1 MADFPFHS
9 SMNTQ
14 SLLKDAKAD
23 TLKDALGIQTLSG
36 RERFDALFSK
46 QLLTDKK
53 ILQGR
58 QHTLFHYKKQ
68 SSSIHSLHESLF
80 NEIQTIEPI
89 LKTILNPSSLEK
101 ESMEQILFSKNEHL
115 QILNTIPF
123 LLLCVS
129 LWKQYVVPLLAV
141 FMPLF
146 FFIVPYFTMRYYYK
160 LPIDIGQYTKIFC
173 VTLGIPASLDH
184 LQWKQTF
191 QLLFTSVSIGQ
202 SIYQPIQTSFH
213 IQTIDKELQEK
224 TKALLQ
230 LKTIF
235 ETMYPEK
242 KELLEDFTDSDSYRS
257 FASGW
262 DFPYR
267 IQLALWM
274 IGDLEVIHRI
284 ALHQAIQP
292 VSFQQTK
299 VVKMVE
305 LVNPL
310 LDTATPISF
319 LLTPKRSHCLM
330 TGPNGGGKSTVL
342 RCILINLVFAQ
353 TLGVCFGTSSG
364 TYSLHP
370 FDWIQSGLQLQDL
383 PGQLSMFEREVEFS
397 SQALHKARK
406 YPNQRGML
414 LFDELF
420 HSTNPPDGE
429 RTATLFLEQIWAFPH
444 MSSFIS
450 THVFSLAESSPSYV
464 QKLCVPAEQKNG
476 TLHFTYRLQEGIC
489 KVSSVDLVLKK
500 RGFFPPGKPEV
511 KQE

>member
-1 MADFPFHS
+1 
-9 SMNTQ
+9 MNPQ
-14 SLLKDAKAD
+14 ALLKDAKAD
-23 TLKDALGIQTLSG
+23 TLKEALGIQTRSAA
-36 RERFDALFSK
+36 ERFDALFSK

-53 ILQGR
+53 ILNQR
-58 QHTLFHYKKQ
+58 QQTLLNYKKQ
-68 SSSIHSLHESLF
+68 STDIHLLHESLF
-80 NEIQTIEPI
+80 KKIKDIEPI
-89 LKTILNPSSLEK
+89 LQTILNPSSLEK

-129 LWKQYVVPLLAV
+129 LWKQFVVPLLAV
-141 FMPLF
+141 LMPLF
-146 FFIVPYFTMRYYYK
+146 FFIVPYFTMRYYYN
-160 LPIDIGQYTKIFC
+160 LPIDLTSYTKIFC
-173 VTLGIPASLDH
+173 VTLGIPPSLEH

-191 QLLFTSVSIGQ
+191 QLLFTSISIGQ
-202 SIYQPIQTSFH
+202 SIYQPMQTSFH
-213 IQTIDKELQEK
+213 IQSIDKELQSK

-230 LKTIF
+230 LKSIY
-235 ETMYPEK
+235 ETMFPEK
-242 KELLEDFTDSDSYRS
+242 KELLEDFTESDTYLS

-267 IQLALWM
+267 IQLALWS
-274 IGDLEVIHRI
+274 IGDLEVIHAI
-284 ALHQAIQP
+284 ALHRAIKP
-292 VSFQQTK
+292 VQFHQK
-299 VVKMVE
+299 KFVKMVD

-310 LDTATPISF
+310 LESTTPVSF
-319 LLTPKRSHCLM
+319 VLTPKRSHCLV

-342 RCILINLVFAQ
+342 RCILLNIVFAQ

-397 SQALHKARK
+397 SQALSKARK
-406 YPNQRGML
+406 YANKRGLL

-429 RTATLFLEQIWAFPH
+429 RTATLFLTQIWSFPQ

-450 THVFSLAESSPSYV
+450 THVFSLAESSPDSV
-464 QKLCVPAEQKNG
+464 QKLCVPAIQNKDG
-476 TLHFTYRLQEGIC
+476 SLHFTYRLQTGIC
-489 KVSSVDLVLKK
+489 KVSSVDIVLKK

-511 KQE
+511 VKE